1 MDRRWLI
8 KTKEGILIQVQVQP
22 RASRTEVV
30 GPHGEPPRLKV
41 RIAAPPVAGAA
52 NQELMRFLKK
62 KLGVPVYLVSG
73 ETSKMK
79 DVRCINL
86 TDEEVWLRLM
96 EGINLSLE
104 SLGDS

>member
-8 KTKEGILIQVQVQP
+8 KTKEGILIHVQVQP

-30 GPHGEPPRLKV
+30 GPHGKPPRLKV
-41 RIAAPPVAGAA
+41 RIAAPPVAGGA
-52 NQELMRFLKK
+52 NQELLRFLKK
-62 KLGVPVYLVSG
+62 KLGASVYLASG

-79 DVRCINL
+79 DVLCINL
-86 TDEEVWLRLM
+86 TDEEIWLRLM